1 MGVPGT
7 RKQNNKGEFVNKAEL
22 IDALSAHFEGSKKEA
37 TKAVEAVIDTIVRT
51 VVAGEKVAIA
61 GFGNFDKVIRKARTA
76 RNPAT
81 GATVKVKATAV
92 PKFKPAMQFKE
103 EVSGKRKVAA
113 PAKPAAKKPAKKAAK
128 KAAPRKAAKK
138 AAPRKA
144 AKKAAPRKAA
154 KKTVKKAAKK
164 R

>member
-1 MGVPGT
+1 
-7 RKQNNKGEFVNKAEL
+7 VNKAEL

-61 GFGNFDKVIRKARTA
+61 GFGNFDKVVRKARTA

-113 PAKPAAKKPAKKAAK
+113 AAKPAAKKPAAKKPAAKKPAAKKAAK

-154 KKTVKKAAKK
+154 KK

>member
-1 MGVPGT
+1 
-7 RKQNNKGEFVNKAEL
+7 VNKAEL

-113 PAKPAAKKPAKKAAK
+113 AVKPAAKKPAAKKAAK

-144 AKKAAPRKAA
+144 AKKAAPRKA
-154 KKTVKKAAKK
+154 VKKAAKK

>member
-1 MGVPGT
+1 M
-7 RKQNNKGEFVNKAEL
+7 NKAEL

-113 PAKPAAKKPAKKAAK
+113 PAKPAAKKPAAK
-128 KAAPRKAAKK
+128 KPAK
-138 AAPRKA
+138 KA

>member
-1 MGVPGT
+1 M
-7 RKQNNKGEFVNKAEL
+7 NKAEL

-113 PAKPAAKKPAKKAAK
+113 PAKPAAKKPAAK
-128 KAAPRKAAKK
+128 KP
-138 AAPRKA
+138 
-144 AKKAAPRKAA
+144 
-154 KKTVKKAAKK
+154 VNKAAKK

>member
-1 MGVPGT
+1 M
-7 RKQNNKGEFVNKAEL
+7 NKAEL

-113 PAKPAAKKPAKKAAK
+113 AAKPAAKKPAAKKPAAKKAPAK

-144 AKKAAPRKAA
+144 AKKAAPRKA
-154 KKTVKKAAKK
+154 VKKAAKK

>member
-1 MGVPGT
+1 M
-7 RKQNNKGEFVNKAEL
+7 NKAEL
-22 IDALSAHFEGSKKEA
+22 IDALSHHFEGSKKEA

-103 EVSGKRKVAA
+103 EVSGKRKVAG
-113 PAKPAAKKPAKKAAK
+113 PAKRSTSTIYKWLQVSGYRPK
-128 KAAPRKAAKK
+128 
-138 AAPRKA
+138 
-144 AKKAAPRKAA
+144 
-154 KKTVKKAAKK
+154 VIC
-164 R
+164 

>member
-1 MGVPGT
+1 M
-7 RKQNNKGEFVNKAEL
+7 NKAEL

-113 PAKPAAKKPAKKAAK
+113 AVKPAAKKPAAKKAAPKKAAKKAAPKKTAK

-144 AKKAAPRKAA
+144 
-154 KKTVKKAAKK
+154 VKKAAKK

>member
-1 MGVPGT
+1 
-7 RKQNNKGEFVNKAEL
+7 VNKAEL

-113 PAKPAAKKPAKKAAK
+113 AVKPAAKKPAAKKAAAKKAAPKKAAK

-144 AKKAAPRKAA
+144 AKKAAPRKA
-154 KKTVKKAAKK
+154 VKKAAKK

>member
-1 MGVPGT
+1 M
-7 RKQNNKGEFVNKAEL
+7 NKAEL

-113 PAKPAAKKPAKKAAK
+113 AAKPAAKKPAAKKPAAKKAAKKAPAKKAAK

-154 KKTVKKAAKK
+154 KK